1 MRMGLTRSLRQFRGA
16 GTPAIRALTARCLW
30 ACSAAA
36 AMLLAAPGRC
46 ADDFPPPITTQPASA
61 AGAAT
66 AGKPAAPSF
75 APSAAEGKPSEAQPP
90 SEVRPPSE
98 ARSAKEGSAEEGATA
113 DAQPA
118 EPKPERDV
126 RIEQKHIGRRV
137 SEVIVT
143 PAGFTY
149 HYSMTHLDDQDPGTT
164 LLNPHPELSVPRFL
178 RFDF

>member
-1 MRMGLTRSLRQFRGA
+1 MRMGLTRSLREFRGA
-16 GTPAIRALTARCLW
+16 GTPAIRALAARCLW

-46 ADDFPPPITTQPASA
+46 ADDFPPPITTQPSSA
-61 AGAAT
+61 LRAT
-66 AGKPAAPSF
+66 EGKPAAPSS
-75 APSAAEGKPSEAQPP
+75 APSAT
-90 SEVRPPSE
+90 
-98 ARSAKEGSAEEGATA
+98 EGATA

>member
-1 MRMGLTRSLRQFRGA
+1 MRMGLTRSLREFRGA
-16 GTPAIRALTARCLW
+16 GTPAIRALAARCLR

-61 AGAAT
+61 AVAAT
-66 AGKPAAPSF
+66 AGKPAAPSS
-75 APSAAEGKPSEAQPP
+75 APSAMEGKPSEA
-90 SEVRPPSE
+90 RPPSE
-98 ARSAKEGSAEEGATA
+98 ARSAEEGATA
-113 DAQPA
+113 DAQPV

>member
-1 MRMGLTRSLRQFRGA
+1 MSTVAQGRVNNPAADTYNMRMGLTRSLHEFRGA
-16 GTPAIRALTARCLW
+16 GTPAIRALAARCLW

-46 ADDFPPPITTQPASA
+46 ADDFPPPITTQPDP
-61 AGAAT
+61 
-66 AGKPAAPSF
+66 PAAPSSALRATESKPAATVTPA
-75 APSAAEGKPSEAQPP
+75 APAQPDT
-90 SEVRPPSE
+90 
-98 ARSAKEGSAEEGATA
+98 AGAAA
-113 DAQPA
+113 DAAPV

>member
-1 MRMGLTRSLRQFRGA
+1 MRMGLTRSLHEFRGA
-16 GTPAIRALTARCLW
+16 GTPAIRAVAARCLW

-46 ADDFPPPITTQPASA
+46 ADEFPPPISNQPDQ
-61 AGAAT
+61 
-66 AGKPAAPSF
+66 PAAPSS
-75 APSAAEGKPSEAQPP
+75 APSAAEGKPGVEPGSPA
-90 SEVRPPSE
+90 V
-98 ARSAKEGSAEEGATA
+98 AGSAEQGATA
-113 DAQPA
+113 DVQPV

>member
-1 MRMGLTRSLRQFRGA
+1 MRMGLTRSLREFRGA

-36 AMLLAAPGRC
+36 TMLLAAPGRC
-46 ADDFPPPITTQPASA
+46 ADDFPPPITTQPDPPSSA
-61 AGAAT
+61 LRAPE
-66 AGKPAAPSF
+66 GKPAAPSS
-75 APSAAEGKPSEAQPP
+75 APSAAEGKPSEA
-90 SEVRPPSE
+90 RPPSE
-98 ARSAKEGSAEEGATA
+98 ARSAEEGATA
-113 DAQPA
+113 DAQPV

>member
-46 ADDFPPPITTQPASA
+46 ADDFPPPITTQPDPPSSA
-61 AGAAT
+61 LHAPE
-66 AGKPAAPSF
+66 GKPAAPSS
-75 APSAAEGKPSEAQPP
+75 APSAAEGKPSEARPP
-90 SEVRPPSE
+90 SEVR
-98 ARSAKEGSAEEGATA
+98 SAEEGATA
-113 DAQPA
+113 DAQPV

-126 RIEQKHIGRRV
+126 RIEQKHVGRRV